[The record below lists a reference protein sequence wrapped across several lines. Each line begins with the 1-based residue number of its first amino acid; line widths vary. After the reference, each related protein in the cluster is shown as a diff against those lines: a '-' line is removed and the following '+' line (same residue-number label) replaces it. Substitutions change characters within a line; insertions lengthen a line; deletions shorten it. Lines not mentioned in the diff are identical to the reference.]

1 MFKWFNKNSNGQNG
15 AGNTKKVQMADMDGQ
30 PLAVGDKV
38 ESLRYDLG
46 ICEIVEAEVG
56 YDYVSIE
63 TGKRVNFSRMIDAAT
78 SFQKV
83 RKVE

>member
-15 AGNTKKVQMADMDGQ
+15 SGKSKSVQMADIDGQ

-46 ICEIVEAEVG
+46 ICEIVEAEMG
-56 YDYVSIE
+56 YDYISVE
-63 TGKRVNFSRMIDAAT
+63 TGKRVNYSRMIDAAT

-83 RKVE
+83 RKI